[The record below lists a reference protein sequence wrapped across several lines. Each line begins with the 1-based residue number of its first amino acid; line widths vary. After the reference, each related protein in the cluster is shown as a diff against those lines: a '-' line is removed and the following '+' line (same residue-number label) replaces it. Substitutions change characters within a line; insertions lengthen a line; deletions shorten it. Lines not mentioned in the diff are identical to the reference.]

1 MAASTLKQLPKSTVE
16 LTVTIPW
23 NEVKATYETIFS
35 AVASDTELPGF
46 RKGKAPMD
54 MVKDKI
60 DKKRI
65 YEEVVKEIVPKAY
78 AEALKVNSV
87 SPISSPQVTIK
98 SAKENEP
105 WEFIAVTA
113 IKPIVTLKKYKEKII
128 ELKKGKVKIYKPGD
142 PPAKEGD
149 NKPSL
154 DELLGALVSETEVEV
169 PDILVQDEVNRMLT
183 NLLDQTKKLG
193 LTVEQYLM
201 AKNTTTDKLK
211 AEYTAQAEKNLM
223 LEFALLQVAEEQKI
237 TVTPEDIQTVIAKV
251 EKPEDREAM
260 KKDTYYL
267 AHLIRQQKTI
277 DYLSSL

>member
-1 MAASTLKQLPKSTVE
+1 MAASTVKSLPKSTVE

-23 NEVKATYETIFS
+23 DEVKATYETIFA

-46 RKGKAPMD
+46 RKGKAPID
-54 MVKDKI
+54 LVKEKI
-60 DKKRI
+60 DQKKV
-65 YEEVVKEIVPKAY
+65 YEEVIKEIVHKSY
-78 AEALKVNSV
+78 AEALKTNSIN
-87 SPISSPQVTIK
+87 PISSPQVTIK

-105 WEFIAVTA
+105 WEFTAICA
-113 IKPIVTLKKYKEKII
+113 IKPVVKLKNYKEKIA

-154 DELLGALVSETEVEV
+154 YELLGALVSETETEV

-211 AEYTAQAEKNLM
+211 GEYTTQAEKNLM

-237 TVTPEDIQTVIAKV
+237 IVTPEDIEAVIAKV

-267 AHLIRQQKTI
+267 AHLIRQQKVI
-277 DYLSSL
+277 DYLNSL